1 MPSNPYAR
9 AASAYRSAIQTLP
22 PVKGVAAL
30 LDRALQHCA
39 VAAPLLEAG
48 RFDRFH
54 DEIRAAITILSGL
67 SQFVAGQMPPDTA
80 SGWVRQ
86 CGGLVVALG
95 RIAGGPDPRER
106 LRRCHDR
113 LGRLRQ
119 SWGRA
124 GGLDARTEP
133 LYAGAMPVSPP
144 RPPVVDAAH
153 G

>member
-1 MPSNPYAR
+1 MSSNPYAR

-39 VAAPLLEAG
+39 AAEPLLKAG
-48 RFDRFH
+48 RYDRFH

-67 SQFVAGQMPPDTA
+67 SQFVAGQMPADA
-80 SGWVRQ
+80 AVGWGRQ

-106 LRRCHDR
+106 LHRCHDR
-113 LGRLRQ
+113 LARLRQ

-124 GGLDARTEP
+124 AGLDTRAEP
-133 LYAGAMPVSPP
+133 LYAGARPASPP
-144 RPPVVDAAH
+144 PAVDAAH